1 VADRAYFGAQ
11 IVLSLVTSHYDGID
25 LQAISE
31 GFDVRL
37 SDEEID
43 ALEEEAT
50 STTMSLARLV
60 SLEAMVQ
67 ASEEGKK

>member
-1 VADRAYFGAQ
+1 
-11 IVLSLVTSHYDGID
+11 
-25 LQAISE
+25 
-31 GFDVRL
+31 L

-43 ALEEEAT
+43 ALEEEAA